1 MLPIIRMLFL
11 DYKFWFRQFSVNLVV
26 LIISVPILIIPF
38 YRGIEAYVWHKLQPA
53 NVIAEIKPEDM
64 PFYGNKIEELTLFK
78 MIGTLAN
85 NPPLILADEPTG
97 NLDGDNVQSV
107 LNILRDLNREGKT
120 IILATHDDRLIQNSS
135 RVIRL
140 GAGISLSPC

>member
-1 MLPIIRMLFL
+1 M
-11 DYKFWFRQFSVNLVV
+11 
-26 LIISVPILIIPF
+26 
-38 YRGIEAYVWHKLQPA
+38 
-53 NVIAEIKPEDM
+53 IAEIKPEDM